1 MTEQTLTRE
10 QIIETLSRGIVN
22 FKYIKKDGTERIA
35 NGTRHMEFIEAQGA
49 TPKGAGV
56 EREGVITY
64 YDLEKQSWRSFN
76 EDSFVE
82 FI

>member
-10 QIIETLSRGIVN
+10 QIIETLKSGIVN

-35 NGTRHMEFIEAQGA
+35 NGTRNMEFIETQDA
-49 TPKGAGV
+49 TPKGTGV
-56 EREGVITY
+56 ERTGVITY

>member
-10 QIIETLSRGIVN
+10 QIIETLSKGIVN

-35 NGTRHMEFIEAQGA
+35 NGTRHTEFIEAQDVA
-49 TPKGAGV
+49 PKGTGI

-64 YDLEKQSWRSFN
+64 YDIEKQSWRSFN